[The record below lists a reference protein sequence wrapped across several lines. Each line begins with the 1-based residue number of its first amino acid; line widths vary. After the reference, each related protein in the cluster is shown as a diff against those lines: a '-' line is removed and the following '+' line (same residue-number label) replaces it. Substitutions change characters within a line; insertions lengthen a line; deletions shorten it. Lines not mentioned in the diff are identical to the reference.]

1 MQIDRY
7 PYRATAWLD
16 DRVVARSDSC
26 LCAETPGELPVL
38 YFPVTDIDLDGSTG
52 SSDHVRPAE
61 DARELA
67 GYAAFD
73 QDRIRIEVTDE
84 AEGDAARD
92 VTVKRFPT
100 WGDVAHLVDVMDVR
114 PTDEGLG
121 FLGVPRSDGR
131 RPVVEGSQMLGQAIV
146 AASRHAADRR
156 VMSASMIMV
165 RAADAHQPLQFELD
179 ELSQGRTFAALTVR
193 VQQGGRVCAA
203 GTVLLDS
210 PSADV
215 IRHAAAA
222 PDVPGPY
229 ECAPYDM
236 GVTGRDIRV
245 VDGAYS
251 NDPDEPSGPPTLDA
265 WVRFRRV
272 PDDPALHAGLLAQ
285 FTGHMSIAAALRPHE
300 GVSQD
305 QAHYTLS
312 MAINSISLSL
322 YGQVKVDDWLLY
334 HHHSTF
340 AGAGTTH
347 AENRVYDLDGALVAS
362 FSVDAMV
369 RPLPS
374 GAKGPMDARTAL

>member
-1 MQIDRY
+1 MQIERY
-7 PYRATAWLD
+7 PYRASAWWD
-16 DRVVARSDSC
+16 GRVVAQSDSC

-38 YFPVTDIDLDGSTG
+38 YFPLEDIDLDGSAEL
-52 SSDHVRPAE
+52 SDHVRPAE
-61 DARELA
+61 AARQLA
-67 GYAAFD
+67 GHAAFD
-73 QDRIRIEVTDE
+73 QDRVRIEVTDE

-100 WGDVAHLVDVMDVR
+100 WGDAADLVDVMDVR

-121 FLGVPRSDGR
+121 FFGVPRSDER

-146 AASRHAADRR
+146 AGSRHAAGRR
-156 VMSASMIMV
+156 LMSASMIML
-165 RAADAHQPLQFELD
+165 RAADARQPLRFELV
-179 ELSQGRTFAALTVR
+179 ELSSGRTFAALSAQVL
-193 VQQGGRVCAA
+193 QGERLCAA
-203 GTVLLDS
+203 GTLLLDT
-210 PSADV
+210 PSDDV

-229 ECAPYDM
+229 ECPPYDM

-265 WVRFRRV
+265 WVRFRHV

-305 QAHYTLS
+305 QAHHTLS

-322 YGQVKVDDWLLY
+322 YGPVKVDDWLLY